1 MDEVTIEEV
10 IEIGNQIMGIKF
22 VIINTPVT
30 IQRVLD
36 LCLAFFKLR
45 IDIRTTS
52 FNIEFSLF
60 EFKTKFGIGAYNEGI

>member
-1 MDEVTIEEV
+1 MHRMDEVTIEEV

-30 IQRVLD
+30 IQRVL
-36 LCLAFFKLR
+36 
-45 IDIRTTS
+45 
-52 FNIEFSLF
+52 